1 MRSLRIYTMVETE
14 IGKLFIVAE
23 NQRLSAVHIGEEDF
37 HTNEDNALT
46 RKKLE
51 DPLLLESV
59 KQINE
64 YFGGERTNF
73 TLPLEQNGTA
83 FQMEVWKKLEEIPYG
98 KTKSYQEIAQ
108 AVGRPKAVRAIGQA
122 NKANRLPIIIPCHRV
137 IGKNQTL
144 TGYAGKRVEI
154 KDRLLSLE
162 GASFKANKK
171 KA

>member
-1 MRSLRIYTMVETE
+1 MRIYTMVETE

-37 HTNEDNALT
+37 KANEDISVT
-46 RKKLE
+46 YLE
-51 DPLLLESV
+51 MEEPILLESV
-59 KQINE
+59 KQLRE
-64 YFGGERTNF
+64 YFAGERMNF
-73 TLPLEQNGTA
+73 NLPLELDGTV
-83 FQMEVWKKLEEIPYG
+83 FQIEVWKKLGEIPYG
-98 KTKSYQEIAQ
+98 KTNSYQEIAQ

-122 NKANRLPIIIPCHRV
+122 NKANKLPIIIPCHRV

-144 TGYAGKRVEI
+144 TGYAGTRTEI

-162 GASFKANKK
+162 GAAFKPNKQ